1 MPDSPDTLRLLELCR
16 AGDGE
21 AARQLYHCYV
31 DRLVA
36 VARRRL
42 GPPLQSRVD
51 PEDIVQSVFRTFF
64 GRLKAGKFRL
74 EEQDDVCKLLVR
86 ITVNKTL
93 RQVAYQKAAKRDPG
107 QEAGQEDPGRE
118 RLLELMAREPD
129 PEAAAAFV
137 DQLQAFLANQLPQD
151 RRVLLLRLQ
160 GYGTDEIARQ
170 LGVADRT
177 VRRVLER
184 IKGQALQEDWL
195 A

>member
-1 MPDSPDTLRLLELCR
+1 MPDSPDPLRLLELCR

-21 AARQLYHCYV
+21 AARQLYDCYV
-31 DRLVA
+31 QRLLA

-42 GPPLQSRVD
+42 GTPLQSRVD

-74 EEQDDVCKLLVR
+74 EEQDDLCKLLVR

-129 PEAAAAFV
+129 PEEAAAFV
-137 DQLQAFLANQLPQD
+137 DQLQAFLAAQPPQD
-151 RRVLLLRLQ
+151 RRVIELRLQ

-177 VRRVLER
+177 VRRLLER
-184 IKGQALQEDWL
+184 IKGQALQEDWSP
-195 A
+195 

>member
-1 MPDSPDTLRLLELCR
+1 MSDSADTLRLVELCR

-21 AARQLYHCYV
+21 AARQLFQCYV

-42 GPPLQSRVD
+42 GAPLQSRVD

-64 GRLKAGKFRL
+64 GRLKAGKFQL
-74 EEQDDVCKLLVR
+74 EEQDDLCKLLVR
-86 ITVNKTL
+86 ITVHKTL

-107 QEAGQEDPGRE
+107 HEEPGRD

-129 PEAAAAFV
+129 PEEAAAFM
-137 DQLQAFLANQLPQD
+137 DQLQAFLAAQPAQD
-151 RRVLLLRLQ
+151 RRVIELRLQ
-160 GYGTDEIARQ
+160 GYGTTEIAQQ
-170 LGVADRT
+170 LGVVDRT

-184 IKGQALQEDWL
+184 IKGVALREDWQP
-195 A
+195 